1 MTPPMERIQTLEAIE
16 KDIITCLQS
25 AGQAFQELSKEKSSL
40 KQAETQTHQFLKT
53 LGHVESKL
61 SEQINYLTQVSTGQ
75 PHEGSGY
82 ASQKVLQMAWHRLEH
97 ARSRVNELEKL
108 KNKHLHGRSYARAPQ
123 QQVPSSSA
131 PAPMSQTNAN
141 T

>member
-16 KDIITCLQS
+16 KDIIVCLQS
-25 AGQAFQELSKEKSSL
+25 AGQAFMELSKEKSSL
-40 KQAETQTHQFLKT
+40 KQAEGQTNQFIKT
-53 LGHVESKL
+53 LGHVETKL

-97 ARSRVNELEKL
+97 ARSRVNELERI
-108 KNKHLHGRSYARAPQ
+108 KNKHLHARSNTRTTQPQ
-123 QQVPSSSA
+123 TPVLIT
-131 PAPMSQTNAN
+131 PMQTNA
-141 T
+141 TAQ

>member
-16 KDIITCLQS
+16 KDIIVCLQS
-25 AGQAFQELSKEKSSL
+25 AGQAFMELSKEKSSL
-40 KQAETQTHQFLKT
+40 KQAEGQTNQFIKT

-97 ARSRVNELEKL
+97 ARSRVNELERI
-108 KNKHLHGRSYARAPQ
+108 KNKHLHGRSTVRPMQPQ
-123 QQVPSSSA
+123 IAASTTLI
-131 PAPMSQTNAN
+131 QTNSAN
-141 T
+141 Q